1 MSASVLTSAQ
11 VAPAS
16 SDRNRP
22 PPLASTIAYT
32 RFGSAPETLTSILP
46 TGPAGRPRRLVSS
59 VQVVP
64 PSVDLNSPL
73 PGPPSSSSQNLRAAC
88 HIAAER
94 TFGLDG
100 SIDRST

>member
-1 MSASVLTSAQ
+1 MSASVLTSVQ

-22 PPLASTIAYT
+22 PPLASTSAYT
-32 RFGSAPETLTSILP
+32 RFGFAPETLTPILP
-46 TGPAGRPRRLVSS
+46 IGSSGRPRWPVSS

-73 PGPPSSSSQNLRAAC
+73 PGPPSSSSQNLRDAC
-88 HIAAER
+88 HIVA
-94 TFGLDG
+94 
-100 SIDRST
+100 